1 MIVTDTSVFNK
12 LFLQEPDRELAVAL
26 FDTALR
32 DQTPLLAPDLIV
44 HEALAVALHYEVPS
58 HVVFD
63 LLEPFIDAGMR
74 LLRPTRAVAGRA
86 FAMAQGE
93 GRPSLQDCI
102 YHAVALVEGGTFV
115 TADERHVRKTAH
127 HGSVAL
133 LREWNATAG

>member
-1 MIVTDTSVFNK
+1 MESS
-12 LFLQEPDRELAVAL
+12 RERAAFTLSAA
-26 FDTALR
+26 
-32 DQTPLLAPDLIV
+32 IKS
-44 HEALAVALHYEVPS
+44 E
-58 HVVFD
+58 
-63 LLEPFIDAGMR
+63 LEK
-74 LLRPTRAVAGRA
+74 
-86 FAMAQGE
+86 GE